1 MKAIYKLTTGNSVNE
16 MRIHSTS
23 TDYLEFKSLEESE
36 LAYNQEVDELK
47 KTYIN
52 QKNVNYSIDDVKESD
67 QVRTRVD
74 YITFDEDGNV
84 DDNETVLESESF
96 IIE

>member
-23 TDYLEFKSLEESE
+23 TDYLEFKSLKESE